1 MIIVLLSVAI
11 REDLFLL
18 DLEYIIIFDSVL
30 ALQHDSISTLCLIL

>member
-18 DLEYIIIFDSVL
+18 DLEYIIMFDSVL
-30 ALQHDSISTLCLIL
+30 ALQHDISTLCLIL